1 VARHNSVE
9 IRIHSAAA
17 CIVTLRGEHD
27 VNSRE
32 TVTLALAAARAY
44 SNILVDLAA
53 CTFIDSSI
61 ITTLLEA
68 AKRARQ
74 ADGALE
80 LVVPTESNAVRR
92 TLEISNVQGMLPF
105 NETAAGGL
113 ASMATGVLLAPER
126 AHLGLM
132 NVHVEDVAKVRK
144 GVTVVRA
151 QVADEAPGRNVAAE
165 RGPFEIDLPG
175 DEGRLAA

>member
-1 VARHNSVE
+1 MARHNGVE

-27 VNSRE
+27 VDSRE

-68 AKRARQ
+68 AKRAKQ

-80 LVVPTESNAVRR
+80 LVVPTEANGVRR
-92 TLEISNVQGMLPF
+92 TLEIANVQGALPF
-105 NETAAGGL
+105 NETVSEGL
-113 ASMATGVLLAPER
+113 ASMAARVLLAPER
-126 AHLGLM
+126 AHLGRM
-132 NVHVEDVAKVRK
+132 NVHVEDVAKARE
-144 GVTVVRA
+144 GVTIVRA
-151 QVADEAPGRNVAAE
+151 QIADETPMRKVAAE
-165 RGPFEIDLPG
+165 SGMFEIDLPG
-175 DEGRLAA
+175 DDGQLAA

>member
-27 VNSRE
+27 VDSRE
-32 TVTLALAAARAY
+32 TVTLALAAARDY
-44 SNILVDLAA
+44 TNILVDLSG
-53 CTFIDSSI
+53 CTFIDSSV

-74 ADGALE
+74 GDGALE
-80 LVVPTESNAVRR
+80 LVVPTEANAVRR
-92 TLEISNVQGMLPF
+92 TLEIANVQGMLPF
-105 NETAAGGL
+105 NETAAEGL
-113 ASMATGVLLAPER
+113 ASMAAGVLLAPER
-126 AHLGLM
+126 AHLGLL
-132 NVHVEDVAKVRK
+132 NVHVQDVAKTRA

-151 QVADEAPGRNVAAE
+151 RVADDAPAHRVAAE
-165 RGPFEIDLPG
+165 SGTLEIDLPG
-175 DEGRLAA
+175 DEGQLAA